1 MMFGGDVQIQT
12 SSKPRASM
20 IDDDEHLV
28 FAVAN
33 GGGKTQC
40 QVLILG
46 PQLHYHFLTLAA
58 L

>member
-12 SSKPRASM
+12 SSKPGASM

-33 GGGKTQC
+33 GGGK
-40 QVLILG
+40 LN
-46 PQLHYHFLTLAA
+46 FKF
-58 L
+58 

>member
-1 MMFGGDVQIQT
+1 ML
-12 SSKPRASM
+12 SR

-33 GGGKTQC
+33 GGGETQC

-46 PQLHYHFLTLAA
+46 PQLHCHFLA
-58 L
+58 LGSIIVAELLESGRH